1 MQETNQTANTSN
13 GAETKP
19 RSNTKRLVMMAVL
32 AALSIVFVAII
43 HFPIFPAAPFLEYD
57 PADIP
62 VLIGAFAFG
71 PLAGICIT
79 LVASIIQ
86 GLTVSA
92 GSGLYGIIM
101 HIIATGVYVLVA
113 ANIYKHKKTKKGAA
127 LALVIGVIC
136 AVAVMAGA
144 NMIITPLFMGVPASA
159 VQQMLLPVIIP
170 FNLIKLGVNGIITF
184 LVYKR
189 CSMLISKFGAK

>member
-1 MQETNQTANTSN
+1 MQETNQNTQEKNTGGS
-13 GAETKP
+13 KP
-19 RSNTKRLVMMAVL
+19 VSGTKRLVMMAVL

-71 PLAGICIT
+71 PVAGICIAI
-79 LVASIIQ
+79 VASIIQ
-86 GLTVSA
+86 GFTVSA
-92 GSGLYGIIM
+92 ASGIYGIIM

-113 ANIYKHKKTKKGAA
+113 ACIYKKLKTKKGAA

-136 AVAVMAGA
+136 AVIVMAGA
-144 NMIITPLFMGVPASA
+144 NMVITPIFMGVPASA
-159 VQQMLLPVIIP
+159 VKGMLLPVIIP

-189 CSMLISKFGAK
+189 CSILISKFGAK